1 MTITYNTQYN
11 YTEYESF
18 FNGNW
23 INYLWKMDREKD
35 DYDGYYYQIQNNT
48 ENGYEIMKN
57 LFMTKKI
64 NRSKDNHGSSFVA
77 EAVSQNP
84 EMKNKLMDFINYHNK
99 NHDMYIALMNIFIDE
114 NSEAHYFTHQ
124 EFRKLLDIYL
134 QMTIYFINNQET
146 NFQNMNIKKQVL
158 ESITNILDSP
168 DDEDDIY
175 EDEVNYNNYC
185 LKELFK
191 KYNLYQYLKI
201 LVNLNI

>member
-1 MTITYNTQYN
+1 MPITHNSSYDYKVIIP
-11 YTEYESF
+11 Y

-48 ENGYEIMKN
+48 ENSYEIMKN

-64 NRSKDNHGSSFVA
+64 NRSKDYHGSSFVA

-99 NHDMYIALMNIFIDE
+99 NHDMYIALTHLLIDE

-124 EFRKLLDIYL
+124 EFKKLLDIYL
-134 QMTIYFINNQET
+134 QMTTYFINNQET

-191 KYNLYQYLKI
+191 KYNLYQHLKR